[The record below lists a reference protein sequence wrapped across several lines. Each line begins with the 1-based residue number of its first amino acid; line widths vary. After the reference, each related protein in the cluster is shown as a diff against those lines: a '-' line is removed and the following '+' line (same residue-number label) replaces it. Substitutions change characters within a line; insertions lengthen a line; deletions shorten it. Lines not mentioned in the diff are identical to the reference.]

1 MKVLVK
7 KYVEQDINGKKYK
20 GWIKIGGI
28 QFDYKI
34 EFGVLIPRLEKIEP
48 AKSEAEVR
56 RIFQMTISR
65 DSKEIELSDQEYA
78 FFLMMIVDF
87 VIEFY
92 NNPQT
97 QGNNGLFGF
106 QAVYEEAFPKLEIPP
121 PSIGMRC
128 EEEYSLSQVCCKML
142 RQPKFG
148 CTLSCE

>member
-1 MKVLVK
+1 MEVLVE
-7 KYVEQDINGKKYK
+7 KYVKQDINGKKYK
-20 GWIKIGGI
+20 GWIKIGEI

-34 EFGVLIPRLEKIEP
+34 EFVVLIPQLKTIKP
-48 AKSEAEVR
+48 ARTEAEVR

-65 DSKEIELSDQEYA
+65 DNKEIKLLDMEYA

-97 QGNNGLFGF
+97 QDNNGLIGT
-106 QAVYEEAFPKLEIPP
+106 Y
-121 PSIGMRC
+121 PSIGMGC

-148 CTLSCE
+148 CTLS